1 MVAHLTG
8 GQGVAGSN
16 PVSPTTQ
23 TPLETRIQGASDTA
37 THTPSLTQSLTRT
50 ENRVADPNQFPL
62 AARLAEEL
70 ETAGHDNIHTLDI
83 LDCLGKAGLVV
94 HVQSPGPFTGAISG
108 TNIPIKARR
117 YIDRYQ
123 IAVF

>member
-1 MVAHLTG
+1 MHGSG

-83 LDCLGKAGLVV
+83 LDCVGTAGLRLAEGGDAAVV
-94 HVQSPGPFTGAISG
+94 TYHLSLVEDNEQPPPA
-108 TNIPIKARR
+108 
-117 YIDRYQ
+117 
-123 IAVF
+123 